1 MVNDSFNNLI
11 NDITQQVLQQVQTQ
25 VQSVIVD
32 HVNQKIN
39 ELTNGNDIKAIIFSR
54 INENLH
60 HYTPD
65 LSQFE
70 NSLQDVGTQII
81 NRLNTTADAKINEI
95 ISTRI
100 SSVDVDEIIY
110 SFISSKLDKLSDHF
124 PFKDRSIA
132 GSAISA
138 AGLKITGDNIEGGV
152 VKRFAS
158 TGIDDQASQCQLTI
172 LDQGAVFENTLYAGK
187 LEVKGGAT
195 IDGDLTIL
203 GQLTETP
210 AYEKLVLD
218 TGNSVLS
225 QIGASLLDQHQDRV
239 FDRIREEGMDLSKI
253 TFGGKVVIDGNKL
266 TTAITESYLQSLGVV
281 RDLQTRG
288 ENLLSDTLYVSANR
302 VGVNTLEPSSAL
314 SVWDEEIEIG
324 FGKHS
329 QGVARVGTSRDQT
342 LILSSNKQ
350 NNITLTP
357 DGVTTV
363 PQLRIG
369 NMLFSS
375 SATPPHYDAPR
386 GTVVFNEQPN
396 LGGPLGWTSLGDA
409 KWANFGIID

>member
-95 ISTRI
+95 ISARI

-124 PFKDRSIA
+124 PFKDCSIA

-138 AGLKITGDNIEGGV
+138 DGLKITGDNIEGGV

-158 TGIDDQASQCQLTI
+158 TGIDDQATQCQVTI
-172 LDQGAVFENTLYAGK
+172 LDQGTVFENTIYAGK

-203 GQLTETP
+203 GKITNNS
-210 AYEKLVLD
+210 AYQQIIQD
-218 TGNSVLS
+218 ASVEVQT
-225 QIGASLLDQHQDRV
+225 QIGPNILDQFQDRV
-239 FDRIREEGMDLSKI
+239 FERIRDEGIDLTRIK
-253 TFGGKVVIDGNKL
+253 IDGREIVQGDRLIN
-266 TTAITESYLQSLGVV
+266 IINSQLQTVGVL
-281 RDLQTRG
+281 RDLQTTG
-288 ENLLSDTLYVSANR
+288 ETLLTGTLYTNNQR
-302 VGVNTLEPSSAL
+302 VGINTMDPTTAL
-314 SVWDEEIEIG
+314 SVWDEEIEIL

-329 QGVARVGTSRDQT
+329 QGVARVGTARDQA

-375 SATPPHYDAPR
+375 SATPPHYNAPR